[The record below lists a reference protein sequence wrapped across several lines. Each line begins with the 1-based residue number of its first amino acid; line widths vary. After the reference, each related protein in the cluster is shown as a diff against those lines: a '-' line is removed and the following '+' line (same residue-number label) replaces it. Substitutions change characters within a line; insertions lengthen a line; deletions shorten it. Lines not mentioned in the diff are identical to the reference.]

1 MEIRSEYLFR
11 ETDNETLQWR
21 LCEDGVVV
29 SQGECPLE
37 LAPRGSVTLTLL
49 EQLPAFAPGA
59 LAWLDLA
66 IVQPTATAW
75 AGAGHEVAR
84 QQCLLPAPLA
94 LPSACPAVSLT
105 EQRDHWVLGAAD
117 SLWQLDKASGR
128 IVSWQKQGRE
138 RLRDA
143 IADHFYRAPLDNDIG
158 TSEADHADP
167 NAWIARWQEAG
178 LNDLQHRCLGLEASP
193 ELGLITAHHGY
204 FVGDEPKILTRWHHR
219 VDGEGAMHLAI
230 EVEVAADMP
239 SLPRIGA
246 RLWLADEPA
255 EGAPVSWL
263 GLGPHENYPDRRLAA
278 DLGRW
283 QLPIEALHTPY
294 VFPTDNGLR
303 CDTRALQLGD
313 LAVEGHFHF
322 SVSRYSQQQLAEARH
337 QTDLV
342 ALGGTHLCLDGFHM
356 GVGGDDSWS
365 QSVRP
370 EFWLLPGRYH
380 WHCRLS

>member
-1 MEIRSEYLFR
+1 MNARSSWLPGER
-11 ETDNETLQWR
+11 DADPAGATAG
-21 LCEDGVVV
+21 LC
-29 SQGECPLE
+29 
-37 LAPRGSVTLTLL
+37 A
-49 EQLPAFAPGA
+49 GA

-138 RLRDA
+138 RLLRDA

-204 FVGDEPKILTRWHHR
+204 LVGDEPKILTRWHHR
-219 VDGEGAMHLAI
+219 MDGEGAMNLAI

-263 GLGPHENYPDRRLAA
+263 GLGPTRITRIAGSPPISVAGNCPSRRCTPLCLPDRQRTALRYPHCNWGSGGG
-278 DLGRW
+278 GR
-283 QLPIEALHTPY
+283 
-294 VFPTDNGLR
+294 
-303 CDTRALQLGD
+303 
-313 LAVEGHFHF
+313 FHF
-322 SVSRYSQQQLAEARH
+322 SVSRYSQQQLTEARH

-342 ALGGTHLCLDGFHM
+342 ALGARTCASM
-356 GVGGDDSWS
+356 ASTWGGRRRLLEPERAARVLAVAGSL
-365 QSVRP
+365 SVA
-370 EFWLLPGRYH
+370 LPSALAGPAVARWRDPKAVSH
-380 WHCRLS
+380 VTI

>member
-1 MEIRSEYLFR
+1 
-11 ETDNETLQWR
+11 
-21 LCEDGVVV
+21 
-29 SQGECPLE
+29 
-37 LAPRGSVTLTLL
+37 
-49 EQLPAFAPGA
+49 
-59 LAWLDLA
+59 
-66 IVQPTATAW
+66 
-75 AGAGHEVAR
+75 
-84 QQCLLPAPLA
+84 
-94 LPSACPAVSLT
+94 
-105 EQRDHWVLGAAD
+105 VLGAAD

-263 GLGPHENYPDRRLAA
+263 GLAPTRITRIAGSPPISVAGNCPSRRCTPLMSSRPTTDCAAIPATSWGSGGGGALPLQCQPLQSAAAGRSPSPDRS
-278 DLGRW
+278 G
-283 QLPIEALHTPY
+283 
-294 VFPTDNGLR
+294 G
-303 CDTRALQLGD
+303 
-313 LAVEGHFHF
+313 
-322 SVSRYSQQQLAEARH
+322 S
-337 QTDLV
+337 
-342 ALGGTHLCLDGFHM
+342 GGTHLCLDGFHM

>member
-37 LAPRGSVTLTLL
+37 LAPGERDAD
-49 EQLPAFAPGA
+49 PAGATAGLCAGA

-219 VDGEGAMHLAI
+219 MDGEGAMHLAI

-303 CDTRALQLGD
+303 CDTRALQLGIW
-313 LAVEGHFHF
+313 
-322 SVSRYSQQQLAEARH
+322 RWR
-337 QTDLV
+337 
-342 ALGGTHLCLDGFHM
+342 ALPLQRQPLQSAAAGRSPSPDRSGGSGGTHLCLDGFHM